1 MDRRSVLI
9 GSGTALALT
18 IAGCMEDGN
27 GGGDEPADDVQTGG
41 ENDGN
46 DDGSNDDGD
55 GLPGIDESDL
65 DDLSEYITVTE
76 VTLEDRTLRIVAEV
90 TKDSKEKGM
99 ADLGH
104 GLKKGIKD
112 VDALR
117 EKVDWL
123 ELVLYDGE
131 EKVFTA
137 TIDIDWIVKLVE
149 DEIDIDAFISH
160 LEDEYQNNDG

>member
-9 GSGTALALT
+9 GSGTALTLT
-18 IAGCMEDGN
+18 IAGCMEGGN
-27 GGGDEPADDVQTGG
+27 GGDDEPGDDVQTGG
-41 ENDGN
+41 DSDG
-46 DDGSNDDGD
+46 DGDNTNDDGD

-76 VTLEDRTLRIVAEV
+76 VTLENRTLRIVAEV

-149 DEIDIDAFISH
+149 DEIDIDALVSH
-160 LEDEYQNNDG
+160 LEAENENDDG